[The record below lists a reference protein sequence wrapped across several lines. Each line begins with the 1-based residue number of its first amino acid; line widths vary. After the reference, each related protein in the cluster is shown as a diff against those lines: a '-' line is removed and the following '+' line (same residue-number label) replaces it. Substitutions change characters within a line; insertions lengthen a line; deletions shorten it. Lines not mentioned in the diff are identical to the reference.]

1 MIPKLL
7 AALLRF
13 SVISLVAGDFVQE
26 SEQTPLSLEQ
36 TLHDNQIVQKSDSFK
51 AHGPVSII
59 ACTLHSKELM
69 LSCTN

>member
-13 SVISLVAGDFVQE
+13 SVISLVAGGYVEDN
-26 SEQTPLSLEQ
+26 EQTPLSLKQ
-36 TLHDNQIVQKSDSFK
+36 TLHDDQVVGKTDSLK

-59 ACTLHSKELM
+59 TCILH
-69 LSCTN
+69 